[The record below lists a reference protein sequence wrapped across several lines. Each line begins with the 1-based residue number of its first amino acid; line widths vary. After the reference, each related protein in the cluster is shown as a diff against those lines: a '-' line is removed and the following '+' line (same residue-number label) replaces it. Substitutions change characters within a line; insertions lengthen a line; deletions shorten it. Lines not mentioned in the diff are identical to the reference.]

1 MKIYLELI
9 RNIHPN
15 TNPNPKTKRT
25 GKMEKGGEC
34 FSLGESIKHHSL
46 WLSFELCLNNLY
58 VKLDINLMEILAKM
72 SIL

>member
-1 MKIYLELI
+1 
-9 RNIHPN
+9 
-15 TNPNPKTKRT
+15 
-25 GKMEKGGEC
+25 MEKGGEC